1 MARNQRNNSEFAG
14 PAFSA
19 DGRTLFV
26 NIYAGWTFAV
36 TGLWRQQR
44 RRPYQIHRLSDT
56 S

>member
-36 TGLWRQQR
+36 TGLASAT
-44 RRPYQIHRLSDT
+44 PKALSDPPFI
-56 S
+56 